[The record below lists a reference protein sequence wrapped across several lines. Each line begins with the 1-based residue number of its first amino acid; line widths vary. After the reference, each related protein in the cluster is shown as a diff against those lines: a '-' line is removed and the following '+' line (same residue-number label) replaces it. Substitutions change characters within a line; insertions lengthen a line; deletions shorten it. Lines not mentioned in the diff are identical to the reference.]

1 MLLSLADMVQ
11 SAEGA
16 PTKQESEVYRDIST
30 QVDRQLARLRNLEST
45 DIAAFN
51 RMMKELDVPAIVSGA
66 GPKA

>member
-16 PTKQESEVYRDIST
+16 PTKQQGELYRDIAT
-30 QVDRQLARLRNLEST
+30 QVGRHITQLHTLEST

-51 RMMKELDVPAIVSGA
+51 RMMRELDVPAVVTG
-66 GPKA
+66 KN